1 MEQRTFDQCSAGEL
15 KLRFGIRHDKR
26 NEKLREWISHSHP
39 IPETDRPYVERLCDL
54 LLDERNYWN
63 EMELRTEFIGPFL
76 HLANFRGEGFK
87 PFSLRPLSAVV
98 EGVVL
103 SGKPDWLV
111 ATGITEP
118 VRPFFFIHE
127 YKQLKVGSPDP
138 LGQVLAAMLA
148 AQTQYDDG
156 QPVYGC
162 YVVAD
167 YWRFV
172 LLDGKTYALSK
183 AYDITNT
190 QDMEIVWSIL
200 AETKLRIEKRAA
212 EIFEKK

>member
-1 MEQRTFDQCSAGEL
+1 MEQRTFDQCTEAEL
-15 KLRFGIRHDKR
+15 RRRF
-26 NEKLREWISHSHP
+26 NLNREMDHPPLADWISKPHSVS
-39 IPETDRPYVERLCDL
+39 PEEAWFLKRLQNRL
-54 LLDERNYWN
+54 LEERNYWN
-63 EMELRTEFIGPFL
+63 EMELRTEFIGPLLTLVDFK
-76 HLANFRGEGFK
+76 GPDFK

-138 LGQVLAAMLA
+138 MGQVLAAMLA
-148 AQTQYDDG
+148 AQTQNDDG

-212 EIFEKK
+212 EIFEKQ